1 MSPPKKNKGSNS
13 FNEIATLRIELQD
26 TDPVIW
32 RQVEVPT
39 SVTLKVL
46 HDIIQA
52 VMGWFN
58 YHLWE
63 FTIGKQRYGLP
74 AGEDWGTE
82 PRIEAS
88 KVRLRDVLR
97 PGKNVIDYLYDF
109 GDGWEHRITITN
121 IRPGEPAVS
130 YPRYIAGEW
139 NAPPEDCGGIPG
151 FYAMLEAV
159 ADHTHPSHAE
169 AKEWLDDYD
178 PKIIDELP
186 IRYALSRIA
195 NRRNAAKAHL
205 ANKKHPRSRVSSRNQ
220 HRGLHRCSPDGYIS
234 PVGRARTRDN

>member
-1 MSPPKKNKGSNS
+1 MNPPKKNTGSNS

-52 VMGWFN
+52 VMGWLN

-63 FTIGKQRYGLP
+63 FTIDKQRYGLP
-74 AGEDWGTE
+74 TNEDWGTE

-88 KVRLRDVLR
+88 KVRLRDVLKSR
-97 PGKNVIDYLYDF
+97 KNVIDYLYDF
-109 GDGWEHRITITN
+109 GDSWEHRITVTN
-121 IRPGEPAVS
+121 IRPAESGVS

-151 FYAMLEAV
+151 FYAILEAV
-159 ADHTHPSHAE
+159 ADPNHPNHAE
-169 AKEWLDDYD
+169 TKEWLDEYD
-178 PKIIDELP
+178 PKVIDERS
-186 IRYALSRIA
+186 IKYSLSRIA
-195 NRRNAAKAHL
+195 SRRNAAKARL
-205 ANKKHPRSRVSSRNQ
+205 ANNKQTPS
-220 HRGLHRCSPDGYIS
+220 
-234 PVGRARTRDN
+234 TTE